1 MFKQMDLQRLVKE
14 KLAGY
19 LFVVVSNREPYI
31 HTYVGDKIE
40 CTVPAS
46 GLTTALDPVMR
57 ACGGTWVAHGSGS
70 ADKEVVD
77 SKNSV
82 PVPPE
87 YGSYKLKRVWLSD
100 EDVDRYYFGF
110 SNEALWPLCHI
121 VFQRPRFNDEDWYAY
136 KNVNRLFAEAVL
148 EEIGRRKAFVFI
160 QDYHLTLVSRL
171 IKAKNPRAITAQ
183 FWHIPWPN
191 REAFR
196 VCPWQNEILY
206 GLLGND
212 LLGFHIAYHR
222 HNFLETVD
230 RALECRIDNE
240 KFSVT
245 HSNHTT
251 FVRPFPISVDF
262 DAINERSQATEVD
275 REMAA
280 IKNKYGITDEIIGI
294 GLDRIDYTKG
304 IPERLKAID
313 ALLNKY
319 PKYKYK
325 NRIIFFQLGEPSRI
339 KIKQYEELNTEID
352 RLVAD
357 INSRHQTDGWY
368 PIIYIKEHKSP
379 VTLLAFNRLARFCI
393 VSSLHDGMN
402 LVAKEFISSR
412 ADRDGVLILSRFT
425 GAARELEEALLVNP
439 YSVQDIAEMII
450 AAIEMPLEQRHE
462 RMTKLRARVREHNVY
477 RWAADIISDMV
488 DIK

>member
-1 MFKQMDLQRLVKE
+1 MLKQADLQNLVKE
-14 KLAGY
+14 KLADH

-77 SKNSV
+77 SKSCV
-82 PVPPE
+82 LVPPE
-87 YGSYKLKRVWLSD
+87 CGSYKLKRVWLSD
-100 EDVDRYYFGF
+100 EHVDRYYFGF
-110 SNEALWPLCHI
+110 SNEAIWPLCHI
-121 VFQRPRFNDEDWYAY
+121 VFQRPKFDDEDWYAY

-148 EEIGRRKAFVFI
+148 EEIGHRKAFVFI

-171 IKAKNPRAITAQ
+171 IKAKNPRAVTAQ

-240 KFSVT
+240 KFSVS

-251 FVRPFPISVDF
+251 YVKPFPISVDF
-262 DAINERSQATEVD
+262 EAITEKSKMPEVES
-275 REMAA
+275 EMTA
-280 IKNKYGITDEIIGI
+280 IKNRYNITDEIVGI

-313 ALLNKY
+313 ALLTRY

-325 NRIIFFQLGEPSRI
+325 NRMIFFQLGEPSRI
-339 KIKQYEELNTEID
+339 KIKQYAELNIEID
-352 RLVAD
+352 RLVTD
-357 INSRHQTDGWY
+357 INSRHQTEGWQ

-379 VTLLAFNRLARFCI
+379 VTLLAFNRLAHFCI

-402 LVAKEFISSR
+402 LVAKEFVSSR
-412 ADRDGVLILSRFT
+412 VDGDGVLILSRFT
-425 GAARELEEALLVNP
+425 GAARELDDALLVNP
-439 YSVQDIAEMII
+439 FAVEDITETIV
-450 AAIEMPLEQRHE
+450 AAIEMSEEQR
-462 RMTKLRARVREHNVY
+462 RKKMTKLRNNVRERNVY
-477 RWAADIISDMV
+477 RWAADIISAMV

>member
-1 MFKQMDLQRLVKE
+1 MWNQADLHRLVKE
-14 KLAGY
+14 KLSGY
-19 LFVVVSNREPYI
+19 LFVVVSNREPFI
-31 HTYVGDKIE
+31 HTYAGDKIE

-57 ACGGTWVAHGSGS
+57 ACGGTWVAHGNGS

-77 SKNSV
+77 SKNIV
-82 PVPPE
+82 LVPPE
-87 YGSYKLKRVWLSD
+87 SRSYKLKRVWLSD
-100 EDVDRYYFGF
+100 EEVDRYYLGF
-110 SNEALWPLCHI
+110 SNEAMWPLCHI
-121 VFQRPRFNDEDWYAY
+121 VFQRPKFNDEDWYTY
-136 KNVNRLFAEAVL
+136 KNVNRLFADAVL
-148 EEIGRRKAFVFI
+148 EEIGHRKAFVFI
-160 QDYHLTLVSRL
+160 QDHHLTLVSRL

-240 KFSVT
+240 KFSVS
-245 HSNHTT
+245 HGNHTT
-251 FVRPFPISVDF
+251 YVKPFPISVDF
-262 DAINERSQATEVD
+262 EAINKKSQAAEVES
-275 REMAA
+275 EMKA

-313 ALLNKY
+313 ALLTKY

-325 NRIIFFQLGEPSRI
+325 NKIVFFQLGEPSRM
-339 KIKQYEELNTEID
+339 KIKKYEELNIEID
-352 RLVAD
+352 RLIYD
-357 INSRHQTDGWY
+357 INNKHQTDGWR
-368 PIIYIKEHKSP
+368 PIIYVKEHKSP

-412 ADRDGVLILSRFT
+412 ADGEGVLILSRFT
-425 GAARELEEALLVNP
+425 GAARELEDALLVNP
-439 YSVQDIAEMII
+439 YAVADIAETIK
-450 AAIEMPLEQRHE
+450 AAIEMPEGQRRK
-462 RMTKLRARVREHNVY
+462 RMTKLRDKVRENNVY
-477 RWAADIISDMV
+477 RWAADIISAMV